1 MYTYQ
6 VNITEKEHDD
16 FVSSHKQ
23 ANLLQSSSW
32 ARVKDNWGNARIG
45 FYENKILKAVAS
57 ILIQPLPLGFTLL
70 YIPRGPIMDYTDKK
84 LVAFVLKSLK
94 EFGKT
99 KRAIFIKFDP
109 SLFLTR
115 GLVTEEKS
123 DSAETLEIITTLES
137 LGCEWTGRTTSLDE
151 NIQPRFQAN
160 IYKEHFS
167 AEQLSKSTKQA
178 IRTALNK
185 GVEISFGQTEF
196 LDEFSDL
203 MKKTED
209 RKSISLRGKNYY
221 KKLLETYPEHSYIT
235 LAYLDL
241 EKRQTSLLQQKT
253 KLENEASK
261 FTEKTKAGKIT
272 HNQQELDRITE
283 ELLFLDEKLKHGP
296 KKVALAGTL
305 SLEFAK
311 TSENVYAGM
320 DDEFRRYQPAIIT
333 WYETAKHAFER
344 GALWQNMGGVENSL
358 DGGLYNYKSK
368 FNPIIEEFAG
378 EFNLPVNTIF
388 YRLTNSAY
396 KIRKKLRS
404 KN

>member
-32 ARVKDNWGNARIG
+32 AKVKDNWGNARIG
-45 FYENKILKAVAS
+45 FYENEILKAVAS

-137 LGCEWTGRTTSLDE
+137 LGCEWTGRTTNLDE

-160 IYKEHFS
+160 IYQEHFS
-167 AEQLSKSTKQA
+167 DEQLSKSTKQA

-221 KKLLETYPEHSYIT
+221 KKLLEIYPEQSYIT
-235 LAYLDL
+235 LAHLDL
-241 EKRQTSLLQQKT
+241 EKRQTSLLQQKI
-253 KLENEASK
+253 KLENEAAK

-344 GALWQNMGGVENSL
+344 GVLWQNMGGVENSL

>member
-45 FYENKILKAVAS
+45 FYENEILKAVAS

-109 SLFLTR
+109 SLFLTK
-115 GLVTEEKS
+115 GLITEEKS
-123 DSAETLEIITTLES
+123 DNAETLEIITTLES
-137 LGCEWTGRTTSLDE
+137 LGCEWTGRTTNLDE

-160 IYKEHFS
+160 IYQDYFS
-167 AEQLSKSTKQA
+167 DEQLSKSTKQA
-178 IRTALNK
+178 IRTSLNK

-235 LAYLDL
+235 LAHLDL
-241 EKRQTSLLQQKT
+241 EKRQTSLLQQKI
-253 KLENEASK
+253 KLENEAAK

-283 ELLFLDEKLKHGP
+283 ELLFLDEKRKHGP

>member
-32 ARVKDNWGNARIG
+32 AKVKDNWGNARIG
-45 FYENKILKAVAS
+45 FYENEILKAVAS

-109 SLFLTR
+109 SLFLTK
-115 GLVTEEKS
+115 GLITEEKS
-123 DSAETLEIITTLES
+123 DNAETLEIITTLES
-137 LGCEWTGRTTSLDE
+137 LGCEWTGRTTNLDE

-160 IYKEHFS
+160 IYQDYFS
-167 AEQLSKSTKQA
+167 DEQLSKSTKQA
-178 IRTALNK
+178 IRTSLNK

-196 LDEFSDL
+196 LDEFSNL

-235 LAYLDL
+235 LAHLNL

-253 KLENEASK
+253 KLENEAAK
-261 FTEKTKAGKIT
+261 FTEKTKASKIT

-283 ELLFLDEKLKHGP
+283 ELAFLEEKLKDGP

-305 SLEFAK
+305 TLEFAQ